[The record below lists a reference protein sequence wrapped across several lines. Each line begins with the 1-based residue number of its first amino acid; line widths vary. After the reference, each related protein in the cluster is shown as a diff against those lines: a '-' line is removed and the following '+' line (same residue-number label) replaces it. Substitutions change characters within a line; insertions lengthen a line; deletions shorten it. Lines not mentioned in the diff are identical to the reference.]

1 MLLGGSYGICFN
13 RFFDFP
19 SCGSNRILPDTKKIS
34 MDLAFD
40 FKLLFLYVFGCKNA
54 RVDYYDD
61 NNNIFGRNMA

>member
-1 MLLGGSYGICFN
+1 MAFASTGFLIFLLVGVIVYYLI
-13 RFFDFP
+13 P
-19 SCGSNRILPDTKKIS
+19 KKIS